1 MNRKSRKPK
10 ARLPKSI
17 GGALKPRDP
26 VTVREGQDCMI
37 ALLLY
42 RDRVAEAARTGK
54 PIAGIKAADRYLYDI
69 PF

>member
-1 MNRKSRKPK
+1 MPPKPK
-10 ARLPKSI
+10 RKRA
-17 GGALKPRDP
+17 PRDP

-42 RDRVAEAARTGK
+42 RDRVAEAERTGK
-54 PIAGIKAADRYLYDI
+54 PIAGIKAADAKRHGI